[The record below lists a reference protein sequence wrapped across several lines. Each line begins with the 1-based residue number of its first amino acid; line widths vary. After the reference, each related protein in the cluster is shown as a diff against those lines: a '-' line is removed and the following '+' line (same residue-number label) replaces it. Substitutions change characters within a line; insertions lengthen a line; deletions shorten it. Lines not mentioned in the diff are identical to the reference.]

1 MTARRTIGALA
12 LAAVLALAGCGR
24 DEGGGA
30 ADGAGQQSAAIA
42 EGPATGEI
50 TVWAMGTEGEL
61 LPKLAAEF
69 QKDNPTPPS
78 R

>member
-24 DEGGGA
+24 DEGG
-30 ADGAGQQSAAIA
+30 
-42 EGPATGEI
+42 
-50 TVWAMGTEGEL
+50 
-61 LPKLAAEF
+61 AAEF